1 MMTNKLQTKRN
12 TGLNAICKTA
22 TALLFSVSILATF
35 MACSHDDDL
44 NEKSK
49 SNKKEGTIAIKTHD
63 NLAAFQ
69 NTIVETNE
77 EGMSQGTI
85 FFNPGTEENHIAE
98 VTASPETQVPSLPL
112 YGVFSASQPP
122 LWHNTRA

>member
-1 MMTNKLQTKRN
+1 
-12 TGLNAICKTA
+12 
-22 TALLFSVSILATF
+22 

-77 EGMSQGTI
+77 EGKVISYIYG
-85 FFNPGTEENHIAE
+85 E
-98 VTASPETQVPSLPL
+98 PL
-112 YGVFSASQPP
+112 DESDK
-122 LWHNTRA
+122 

>member
-1 MMTNKLQTKRN
+1 
-12 TGLNAICKTA
+12 
-22 TALLFSVSILATF
+22 

-85 FFNPGTEENHIAE
+85 FFNPGTGENHIAE

-112 YGVFSASQPP
+112 YVVFSASQPP
-122 LWHNTRA
+122 VWHNTRA